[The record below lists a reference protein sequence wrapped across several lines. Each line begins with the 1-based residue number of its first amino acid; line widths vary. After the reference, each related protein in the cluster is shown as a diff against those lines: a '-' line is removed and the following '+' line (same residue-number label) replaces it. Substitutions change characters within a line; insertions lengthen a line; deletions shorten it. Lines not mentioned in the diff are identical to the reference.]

1 MHPSNRPTVDDLDE
15 LFTYHPPTD
24 KQRLQY
30 SVLRD
35 AAKEFAAV
43 ILRHTPACAD
53 QSAAIRKVREAI
65 MTANAAVALDQ
76 KEKVREAVTANT
88 RRAE

>member
-1 MHPSNRPTVDDLDE
+1 MHPSNRPTADDLDE
-15 LFTYHPPTD
+15 LFTYHAPTD
-24 KQRLQY
+24 EQRVQY
-30 SVLRD
+30 GVLRD
-35 AAKEFAAV
+35 AAKEFAGV
-43 ILRHTPACAD
+43 ILQNTPACAD

-76 KEKVREAVTANT
+76 KENVRKAVIANT